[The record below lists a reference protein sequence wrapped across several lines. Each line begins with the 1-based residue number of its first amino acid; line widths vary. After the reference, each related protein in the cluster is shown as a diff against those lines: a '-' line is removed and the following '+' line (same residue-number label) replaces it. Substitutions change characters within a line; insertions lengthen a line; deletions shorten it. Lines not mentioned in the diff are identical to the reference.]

1 MKQLV
6 AATLGFGIIVL
17 GIPAVG
23 EAADQC
29 PPELTQAK
37 AALKGAQ
44 ASLKKAPEVAKGQDV
59 QAPRS
64 PQASAR
70 AQDVQ
75 APRAQDIQSPRSQ
88 AGAKSQDVQAPRGQD
103 IQSPRGQ
110 DIQAPRG
117 QDIQSPRSQ
126 DIQSPRS
133 QDIQAPRGQQEI
145 PVPRGQEIQAPRVK
159 QASALVQESEAA
171 CKKGDLALSTRKA
184 KEALGLLK
192 K

>member
-1 MKQLV
+1 MKQLI
-6 AATLGFGIIVL
+6 AATLGFGMIVL
-17 GIPAVG
+17 GIPVVG
-23 EAADQC
+23 QPADQC

-37 AALKGAQ
+37 AALKSAQ
-44 ASLKKAPEVAKGQDV
+44 ASLNKAPQVAKGQEI

-64 PQASAR
+64 AKASAR
-70 AQDVQ
+70 V
-75 APRAQDIQSPRSQ
+75 
-88 AGAKSQDVQAPRGQD
+88 
-103 IQSPRGQ
+103 Q
-110 DIQAPRG
+110 DIQAPRS

-133 QDIQAPRGQQEI
+133 QQEI

-159 QASALVQESEAA
+159 QAGGLVQESEAA
-171 CKKGDLALSTRKA
+171 CKKGDMALSTRKA

>member
-1 MKQLV
+1 MPDRKESAMKQII

-23 EAADQC
+23 QSADQC

-37 AALKGAQ
+37 AALKSAQ
-44 ASLKKAPEVAKGQDV
+44 ASLKKAPQAAKSQEI

-70 AQDVQ
+70 AQDIQ
-75 APRAQDIQSPRSQ
+75 APRS
-88 AGAKSQDVQAPRGQD
+88 QD

-110 DIQAPRG
+110 DIQ
-117 QDIQSPRSQ
+117 SPRSQ
-126 DIQSPRS
+126 
-133 QDIQAPRGQQEI
+133 QDI
-145 PVPRGQEIQAPRVK
+145 PVPRAQEIQAPRVK
-159 QASALVQESEAA
+159 QAAGLVQQSEAA
-171 CKKGDLALSTRKA
+171 CKKGDMALSTRKA

>member
-1 MKQLV
+1 MKQLI
-6 AATLGFGIIVL
+6 AATLGFGLIVL

-23 EAADQC
+23 QAADQC

-37 AALKGAQ
+37 AALKSAQ
-44 ASLKKAPEVAKGQDV
+44 ASLKKAPQVAKGQEI

-70 AQDVQ
+70 AQD
-75 APRAQDIQSPRSQ
+75 
-88 AGAKSQDVQAPRGQD
+88 
-103 IQSPRGQ
+103 
-110 DIQAPRG
+110 IQA
-117 QDIQSPRSQ
+117 PRSQ

-133 QDIQAPRGQQEI
+133 QQEI

-159 QASALVQESEAA
+159 QAGGLVQESEAA
-171 CKKGDLALSTRKA
+171 CKKGDMALSTRKA

>member
-1 MKQLV
+1 MKQII

-23 EAADQC
+23 QPADKC

-37 AALKGAQ
+37 AALTNAQ
-44 ASLKKAPEVAKGQDV
+44 ASLKKAPQVAKDQEI

-70 AQDVQ
+70 AQDIQ
-75 APRAQDIQSPRSQ
+75 APRT
-88 AGAKSQDVQAPRGQD
+88 QD

-110 DIQAPRG
+110 DIQ
-117 QDIQSPRSQ
+117 SPRS
-126 DIQSPRS
+126 
-133 QDIQAPRGQQEI
+133 QQEI

-159 QASALVQESEAA
+159 QAGGLVQESEAA
-171 CKKGDLALSTRKA
+171 CKKGDMALSTRKA
-184 KEALGLLK
+184 TEALGLLK

>member
-1 MKQLV
+1 MKQLA

-23 EAADQC
+23 QAADQC
-29 PPELTQAK
+29 PSELTQAK

-44 ASLKKAPEVAKGQDV
+44 ASLKTAPQAAKG
-59 QAPRS
+59 
-64 PQASAR
+64 
-70 AQDVQ
+70 
-75 APRAQDIQSPRSQ
+75 QDIQSPRSQ
-88 AGAKSQDVQAPRGQD
+88 AGAKSQDVQAPRGQE

-117 QDIQSPRSQ
+117 QDIQAPRGQ
-126 DIQSPRS
+126 

-145 PVPRGQEIQAPRVK
+145 PVPRGQEIQAPRVN
-159 QASALVQESEAA
+159 QAAALVQEADAA
-171 CKKGDLALSTRKA
+171 CKKGDMALSTRKA

>member
-1 MKQLV
+1 MKQLI

-23 EAADQC
+23 PAADQC

-37 AALKGAQ
+37 AALKSAQ
-44 ASLKKAPEVAKGQDV
+44 ASLKKAPQAAKGQDI

-64 PQASAR
+64 PQASAQ

-75 APRAQDIQSPRSQ
+75 APRS
-88 AGAKSQDVQAPRGQD
+88 
-103 IQSPRGQ
+103 Q

-117 QDIQSPRSQ
+117 QE
-126 DIQSPRS
+126 
-133 QDIQAPRGQQEI
+133 IQAPRGQQEI
-145 PVPRGQEIQAPRVK
+145 PVPRGQDIQAPSR
-159 QASALVQESEAA
+159 AAALVQEADAA
-171 CKKGDLALSTRKA
+171 CKKGDMALSTRKA

>member
-1 MKQLV
+1 MKQII

-23 EAADQC
+23 QSADQC
-29 PPELTQAK
+29 PAELTQAK
-37 AALKGAQ
+37 AALKSVQ
-44 ASLKKAPEVAKGQDV
+44 ASLKKAPQVAKDQEI

-64 PQASAR
+64 SQASAR
-70 AQDVQ
+70 AQDIQ
-75 APRAQDIQSPRSQ
+75 APRS
-88 AGAKSQDVQAPRGQD
+88 QD

-110 DIQAPRG
+110 DIESR
-117 QDIQSPRSQ
+117 RS
-126 DIQSPRS
+126 
-133 QDIQAPRGQQEI
+133 QQEI

-159 QASALVQESEAA
+159 QAGGLVQESEAA
-171 CKKGDLALSTRKA
+171 CKKGDMALSTRKA

>member
-1 MKQLV
+1 MKQII

-17 GIPAVG
+17 GIPVVG
-23 EAADQC
+23 QSADQC
-29 PPELTQAK
+29 PPKLTQAK
-37 AALKGAQ
+37 AALKSAQ
-44 ASLKKAPEVAKGQDV
+44 ASLKKAPQVAKDQEI

-64 PQASAR
+64 SKASAR
-70 AQDVQ
+70 AQD
-75 APRAQDIQSPRSQ
+75 
-88 AGAKSQDVQAPRGQD
+88 
-103 IQSPRGQ
+103 
-110 DIQAPRG
+110 IQAPRS

-133 QDIQAPRGQQEI
+133 QQEI

-159 QASALVQESEAA
+159 QAGGLVQESEAA
-171 CKKGDLALSTRKA
+171 CKKADMALSSRKA